1 MPAIKKEIVKCCYT
15 CDNFSLL
22 HGSCKDKRGK
32 LFLLD
37 PKPEELPCK
46 FWKKGGEKVE

>member
-1 MPAIKKEIVKCCYT
+1 MSTREKEIVKCCYT

-22 HGSCKDKRGK
+22 YGSCKDKRGK

-46 FWKKGGEKVE
+46 FWKKGGNKIE